1 MKNKVA
7 IIFLCSTI
15 LLTNFANAEELNTS
29 NIFHETARQAAENPN
44 EKNQLNASKLMSAT
58 LNSRRMKIFC
68 KKVLS
73 LRKLLSIPILRKYR
87 GSRLELSGLLSS
99 QKSTLGQFFNSGLD
113 NYAID
118 YSWISDRRTTSRL

>member
-44 EKNQLNASKLMSAT
+44 EKPVERVEIDERDIEQLQDENILQESFVLKGIIIDSDIKEI
-58 LNSRRMKIFC
+58 SRQ
-68 KKVLS
+68 S
-73 LRKLLSIPILRKYR
+73 L
-87 GSRLELSGLLSS
+87 G
-99 QKSTLGQFFNSGLD
+99 T
-113 NYAID
+113 
-118 YSWISDRRTTSRL
+118 